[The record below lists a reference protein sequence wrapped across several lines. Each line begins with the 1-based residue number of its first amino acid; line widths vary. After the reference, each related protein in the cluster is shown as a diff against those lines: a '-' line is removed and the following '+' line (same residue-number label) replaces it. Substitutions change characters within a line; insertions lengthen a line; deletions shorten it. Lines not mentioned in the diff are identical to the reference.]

1 MATRKTSEII
11 DSETEAAFSLLADET
26 RLSILRVLADSPH
39 ERLTFSQLR
48 ERVGVAD
55 SGRFN
60 YHLGKLTDL
69 FVKKSE
75 GGYELRLAGW
85 MVVGAILA
93 GSYTRGE
100 SIGPVPVSAP
110 CAICGGS
117 VEATYADET
126 VAIACADC
134 DAHYT
139 SASIPPGV
147 FEGHDD
153 AELPDVADMY
163 TRSVFSQA
171 RLGFCSRC
179 HGRIE
184 PRLVTETNELLMH
197 DCEGPTAAYTCE
209 RCHDEHVSSV
219 HLAFIDH
226 PAVVSFYYDHDVDLT
241 QPHLWGSAWR
251 TKPVVELES
260 EDPLRARV
268 EFTVGEETLT
278 LVADEDLEVLDIERQ

>member
-1 MATRKTSEII
+1 MPAREIPEII
-11 DSETEAAFSLLADET
+11 DAETEAAFSLLADET

-39 ERLTFSQLR
+39 EKLTFSQLR
-48 ERVGVAD
+48 GRVGIAD

-60 YHLGKLTDL
+60 YHLGKLTNL
-69 FVKKSE
+69 FVKKTE

-100 SIGPVPVSAP
+100 DIGPVPVSAP
-110 CAICGGS
+110 CAVCGGT
-117 VEATYADET
+117 VEATYANET
-126 VAIACADC
+126 VAIACVDC
-134 DAHYT
+134 DQQYT
-139 SASIPPGV
+139 SAGIPPGV
-147 FEGHDD
+147 FEGYDD
-153 AELPDVADMY
+153 ADLADVADLY

-184 PRLVTETNELLMH
+184 PRLVTDTSELLMH
-197 DCEGPTAAYTCE
+197 DCKGPTAAYTCE
-209 RCHDEHVSSV
+209 RCHDEHISSV

-241 QPHLWGSAWR
+241 RPHLWGGPWQS
-251 TKPVVELES
+251 KPTVELES

-268 EFTVGEETLT
+268 EFAAGDETLR
-278 LVADEDLEVLDIERQ
+278 LSVDDALSVLDIERQ